1 MGVEIGVLA
10 VRRSVLIKATP
21 ERVWQEFETLEKMRA
36 WFGLGHTLHKYE
48 PRLGGQVEL
57 SMMIDGD
64 LHHYGGR
71 IIVFEAARE
80 VTFEDDYMP
89 NEGWLAPT
97 MITIRLRPELGGTL
111 VELFHHAFERVGPA
125 MAEEHLGY
133 EGGWTTN
140 HLEAL
145 KGIVEG

>member
-1 MGVEIGVLA
+1 
-10 VRRSVLIKATP
+10 
-21 ERVWQEFETLEKMRA
+21 
-36 WFGLGHTLHKYE
+36 
-48 PRLGGQVEL
+48 
-57 SMMIDGD
+57 
-64 LHHYGGR
+64 
-71 IIVFEAARE
+71 
-80 VTFEDDYMP
+80 MP